1 VRKLTWIA
9 CLSGLA
15 LVGCQAVDKSAEVSI
30 KKRSSLPVAID
41 DPMAALGGQLY
52 FDMNLSI
59 NRNQSCATCH
69 NPAKGFIDDRDNGVG
84 GMASLGSDD
93 LSIGDRN
100 APTAAYAAL
109 IPLFS
114 KTQDGKYMG
123 GQFHDGR
130 ASSLADQAAGPPL
143 NPGEMGMVSKA
154 QLLGRINENEQYI
167 TQFSALFGE
176 RVLSDADLAYQSMT
190 DAIMAFEQTEL
201 FMPFDS
207 KYDKY
212 LRGDVSFTKQEELGR
227 TLFFSEQFTNCNQ
240 CHQVSSSPFYATES
254 FTDFSYHNIGVPE
267 NIGLRQVNGVSEKDL
282 GLFNNPVVNDI
293 SEQGKFR
300 VPTLRN
306 VAVTGP
312 YMHNGVFQDLRTVVL
327 FYDKYNNVT
336 RKINPETG
344 EFWSKPEV
352 GMNIATE
359 LEDGPALKDERVDA
373 LVAFLKT
380 LTDQRYESQLNE

>member
-1 VRKLTWIA
+1 MRKLTWVM
-9 CLSGLA
+9 CLSVFA
-15 LVGCQAVDKSAEVSI
+15 LTACQSVDESSAVTEV
-30 KKRSSLPVAID
+30 KKNSSLPVAMD
-41 DPMAALGGQLY
+41 DPMALLGNQLY
-52 FDMNLSI
+52 FDVNMSL

-69 NPAKGFIDDRDNGVG
+69 NPAKGFIDDRDNGVA
-84 GMASLGSDD
+84 GMASLGSDNQT
-93 LSIGDRN
+93 IGDRN

-114 KTQDGKYMG
+114 KNQEGKYIG

-143 NPGEMGMVSKA
+143 NPGEMAMLSKD
-154 QLLGRINENEQYI
+154 QVLQRINENEQYK
-167 TQFSALFGE
+167 TQFTALFGDQI
-176 RVLSDADLAYQSMT
+176 LSDSELAFTAMS
-190 DAIMAFEQTEL
+190 DAVMAFEQTEL

-212 LRGDVSFTKQEELGR
+212 LRGEVAFTDQEELGR

-240 CHQVSSSPFYATES
+240 CHQVNTSPFYPTES

-267 NIGLRQVNGVSEKDL
+267 NKALRAANGASAVDFGLY
-282 GLFNNPVVNDI
+282 NNPEASN
-293 SEQGKFR
+293 ELEKGKFK

-306 VAVTGP
+306 IAVTGP

-336 RKINPETG
+336 RTNNPETG
-344 EFWSKPEV
+344 EVWAEPEV
-352 GMNIATE
+352 AMNIATE
-359 LEDGPALKDERVDA
+359 LTDGPALKNNRVDA
-373 LVAFLKT
+373 LVAFLNT
-380 LTDQRYESQLNE
+380 LTDERYEAQLK